1 MSDLHSINEAINK
14 KAGRKLIPSILV
26 GLALLGIIFSTIAF
40 VPILFA
46 LFVLIAVLLALHEL
60 SAAFNARELKVNFT
74 HLSIATTAVI
84 ASSWFAGL
92 PGLAISIVASIIGL
106 LLLQLLNG
114 TTGFVKNA
122 TATTFALMYPGF
134 ISGFIFLLARSGD
147 GFAYISL
154 LVITVGLNDTFA
166 YLTGV
171 LIGKH
176 SMAPK
181 ISPKKTWEGF
191 IGGLIFAATGSA
203 FAFNSL
209 LDQELWVGALAG
221 VIGALAATTGDLI
234 ESAIKRDLSLKDMG
248 TLLPGHGGMLDR
260 LDAALITAPVF
271 WCIIEL
277 IKRFG

>member
-60 SAAFNARELKVNFT
+60 SAAFSARELKVNFT

-114 TTGFVKNA
+114 TTGFVKSA

-154 LVITVGLNDTFA
+154 LVIAVGLNDTFA

-176 SMAPK
+176 PMAPK

-191 IGGLIFAATGSA
+191 IGGLFFAATGSA
-203 FAFNSL
+203 FAFNYL

>member
-60 SAAFNARELKVNFT
+60 SAAFNARDIKVNFT
-74 HLSIATTAVI
+74 HLSVATAAVI

-92 PGLAISIVASIIGL
+92 PGLAISIVASIIAL
-106 LLLQLLNG
+106 LLLQLLLG
-114 TTGFVKNA
+114 TSGFVKNA

-147 GFAYISL
+147 SFAYISL
-154 LVITVGLNDTFA
+154 LVILVGLNDTFA

-171 LIGKH
+171 LVGKH
-176 SMAPK
+176 PMAPK

-191 IGGLIFAATGSA
+191 IGGLVFAASGSA
-203 FAFNSL
+203 FAFNYFL
-209 LDQELWVGALAG
+209 EQELWVGALAG
-221 VIGALAATTGDLI
+221 VVGALAATTGDLI

-260 LDAALITAPVF
+260 LDAALITAPIF

>member
-14 KAGRKLIPSILV
+14 KAGRKLISSILV
-26 GLALLGIIFSTIAF
+26 GLALLGIIFSTMAF

-74 HLSIATTAVI
+74 QLSIATISVI

-106 LLLQLLNG
+106 LLLQLLKG
-114 TTGFVKNA
+114 TSGFVKNA

-154 LVITVGLNDTFA
+154 LVILVGLNDTFA

-176 SMAPK
+176 PMAPK

-191 IGGLIFAATGSA
+191 IGGLVFAATGSA
-203 FAFNSL
+203 FAFNYFL
-209 LDQELWVGALAG
+209 EQELWIGALAG
-221 VIGALAATTGDLI
+221 VVGALAATTGDLI

-248 TLLPGHGGMLDR
+248 KLLPGHGGMLDR

>member
-46 LFVLIAVLLALHEL
+46 LFVLVAVLLALHEL

-134 ISGFIFLLARSGD
+134 VSGFIFLLARSGD

-171 LIGKH
+171 LIGKNP
-176 SMAPK
+176 MAPQ

-203 FAFNSL
+203 FAFNYF

-221 VIGALAATTGDLI
+221 VIGAIAATTGDLI

-260 LDAALITAPVF
+260 LDAALITAPIF
-271 WCIIEL
+271 WCVIEL

>member
-154 LVITVGLNDTFA
+154 LVIAVGLNDTFA

-176 SMAPK
+176 PMAPK

-203 FAFNSL
+203 FAFNYF

-271 WCIIEL
+271 WGIIEL

>member
-26 GLALLGIIFSTIAF
+26 GLALLGIIFSTMAF

-60 SAAFNARELKVNFT
+60 SAAFNARELKVNFLQ
-74 HLSIATTAVI
+74 LSIATIVVI
-84 ASSWFAGL
+84 TSSWFAGL
-92 PGLAISIVASIIGL
+92 PGLAISIVASIISL

-114 TTGFVKNA
+114 TSGFVKNA

-171 LIGKH
+171 LMGKH
-176 SMAPK
+176 PMAPK

-191 IGGLIFAATGSA
+191 VGGLAFAAAGSA
-203 FAFNSL
+203 FAFTYL
-209 LDQELWVGALAG
+209 LDQDLWVGALAG
-221 VIGALAATTGDLI
+221 AIGALAATTGDLI

>member
-26 GLALLGIIFSTIAF
+26 GLALLGIIFSTIAY

-106 LLLQLLNG
+106 LLLQLLSG
-114 TTGFVKNA
+114 TSGFVKNA

-154 LVITVGLNDTFA
+154 LVIMVGLNDTFA

-176 SMAPK
+176 PMAPK

-191 IGGLIFAATGSA
+191 IGGLVFAAIGSA
-203 FAFNSL
+203 LAFNYL

>member
-26 GLALLGIIFSTIAF
+26 GLGLLGIIFSTMAF

-46 LFVLIAVLLALHEL
+46 LFVLLAVQLALHEL
-60 SAAFNARELKVNFT
+60 STAFNSREIKVNFA

-84 ASSWFAGL
+84 ASTWFAGL
-92 PGLAISIVASIIGL
+92 PGLAISIVGSIIGL
-106 LLLQLLNG
+106 LLFQLLNG
-114 TTGFVKNA
+114 TSGFVKSA

-154 LVITVGLNDTFA
+154 LVILVGLNDTFA

-176 SMAPK
+176 PMAPK

-203 FAFNSL
+203 FAFHYL
-209 LDQELWVGALAG
+209 LEQELWIGAVAG
-221 VIGALAATTGDLI
+221 VIGALAATVGDLI

-260 LDAALITAPVF
+260 LDAALITAPIF

>member
-40 VPILFA
+40 VPILFG
-46 LFVLIAVLLALHEL
+46 LFVLMAVLLALHEL
-60 SAAFNARELKVNFT
+60 SAAFNSRELKVNFA

-114 TTGFVKNA
+114 TTGFVKSA

-176 SMAPK
+176 PMAPK

-203 FAFNSL
+203 FAFNYL

>member
-26 GLALLGIIFSTIAF
+26 GLALLGIIFSTMAF

-60 SAAFNARELKVNFT
+60 SAAFNARELKVNFLQ
-74 HLSIATTAVI
+74 LSIATIVVI
-84 ASSWFAGL
+84 TSSWFAGL
-92 PGLAISIVASIIGL
+92 PGLAISIVASIISL

-114 TTGFVKNA
+114 TSGFVKNA

-176 SMAPK
+176 PMAPK

-191 IGGLIFAATGSA
+191 IGGLTFAATGSA
-203 FAFNSL
+203 FAFNYL
-209 LDQELWVGALAG
+209 LDQDLWVGALAG

>member
-26 GLALLGIIFSTIAF
+26 GLALLGIIFSTMAF

-60 SAAFNARELKVNFT
+60 STAFNARELKVNFT
-74 HLSIATTAVI
+74 QLSIATISVI

-106 LLLQLLNG
+106 LLLQLLKG
-114 TTGFVKNA
+114 TSGFVKNA

-154 LVITVGLNDTFA
+154 LVILVGLNDTFA

-176 SMAPK
+176 PMAPK

-191 IGGLIFAATGSA
+191 IGGLVFAATGSA
-203 FAFNSL
+203 FAFNYFL
-209 LDQELWVGALAG
+209 EQELWIGALAG
-221 VIGALAATTGDLI
+221 VVGALAATTGDLI

-248 TLLPGHGGMLDR
+248 KLLPGHGGMLDR

>member
-154 LVITVGLNDTFA
+154 LVILVGLNDTFA

-176 SMAPK
+176 PMAPK

-191 IGGLIFAATGSA
+191 IGGLVFASSGSA
-203 FAFNSL
+203 FAFNYL

>member
-26 GLALLGIIFSTIAF
+26 GLALLGIIFSTMAF

-60 SAAFNARELKVNFT
+60 SAAFNARELQVNFT
-74 HLSIATTAVI
+74 QLSIATISVI

-106 LLLQLLNG
+106 LLLQLLKG
-114 TTGFVKNA
+114 TSGFVKNA

-154 LVITVGLNDTFA
+154 LVILVGLNDTFA

-176 SMAPK
+176 PMAPK

-191 IGGLIFAATGSA
+191 IGGLVFAATGSA
-203 FAFNSL
+203 FAFNYFL
-209 LDQELWVGALAG
+209 EQELWVGALAG
-221 VIGALAATTGDLI
+221 VVGALAATTGDLI

-248 TLLPGHGGMLDR
+248 KLLPGHGGMLDR

>member
-26 GLALLGIIFSTIAF
+26 GLGLLGIIFSTMAF

-46 LFVLIAVLLALHEL
+46 LFVLLAVQLALHEL
-60 SAAFNARELKVNFT
+60 STAFNARAIKVDFV
-74 HLSIATTAVI
+74 HLSIATTAVV

-92 PGLAISIVASIIGL
+92 PGLSISIVTSIIAL
-106 LLLQLLNG
+106 LLLQLKNG
-114 TTGFVKNA
+114 TAEFVKSA

-134 ISGFIFLLARSGD
+134 ISGFIFLLARSGE
-147 GFAYISL
+147 GFAYISV
-154 LVITVGLNDTFA
+154 LVILVGLNDTFA

-176 SMAPK
+176 PMAPK

-191 IGGLIFAATGSA
+191 IGGLIFAAAGSA
-203 FAFNSL
+203 FAFKYL
-209 LDQELWVGALAG
+209 LEQELWIGAVAG
-221 VIGALAATTGDLI
+221 VIGALAATVGDLI

-260 LDAALITAPVF
+260 LDAALITAPIF

>member
-60 SAAFNARELKVNFT
+60 SAAFNARDIKVNFT
-74 HLSIATTAVI
+74 HLSVATAAVI

-92 PGLAISIVASIIGL
+92 PGLAISIVASIIAL
-106 LLLQLLNG
+106 LLLQLLLG
-114 TTGFVKNA
+114 TSGFVKNA

-154 LVITVGLNDTFA
+154 LVILVGLNDTFA

-171 LIGKH
+171 LVGKH
-176 SMAPK
+176 PMAPK

-191 IGGLIFAATGSA
+191 IGGLVFAASGSA
-203 FAFNSL
+203 FAFNYFL
-209 LDQELWVGALAG
+209 EQELWIGAVAG
-221 VIGALAATTGDLI
+221 VVGALAATTGDLI

-260 LDAALITAPVF
+260 LDAALITAPIF

>member
-26 GLALLGIIFSTIAF
+26 GLGLLGIIFSTMAF

-46 LFVLIAVLLALHEL
+46 LFVLLAVQLALHEL
-60 SAAFNARELKVNFT
+60 STAFNARDIKVNFVQ
-74 HLSIATTAVI
+74 LSIATTAVV
-84 ASSWFAGL
+84 ASAWFAGL
-92 PGLAISIVASIIGL
+92 PGLAISIVASIIVL
-106 LLLQLLNG
+106 LLLQLLTG
-114 TTGFVKNA
+114 TAGFVKNA
-122 TATTFALMYPGF
+122 TGTTFALMYPGF

-147 GFAYISL
+147 GFAYISI
-154 LVITVGLNDTFA
+154 LVILVGLNDTFA

-176 SMAPK
+176 PMAPK
-181 ISPKKTWEGF
+181 VSPKKTWEGF
-191 IGGLIFAATGSA
+191 LGGLIFTATGSA
-203 FAFNSL
+203 FAFYYIL
-209 LDQELWVGALAG
+209 EQEIWIGVLAG
-221 VIGALAATTGDLI
+221 VVGTLAATIGDLI

-271 WCIIEL
+271 WCVVEL

>member
-26 GLALLGIIFSTIAF
+26 GLALLGIIFSTMAF

-74 HLSIATTAVI
+74 QLSIATISVI

-106 LLLQLLNG
+106 LLLQLLKG
-114 TTGFVKNA
+114 TSGFVKNA

-147 GFAYISL
+147 GFAFISL
-154 LVITVGLNDTFA
+154 LVILVGLNDTFA

-176 SMAPK
+176 PMAPK

-191 IGGLIFAATGSA
+191 IGGLVFAATGSA
-203 FAFNSL
+203 FAFNYFL
-209 LDQELWVGALAG
+209 EQELWIGALAG
-221 VIGALAATTGDLI
+221 VVGALAATTGDLI

-248 TLLPGHGGMLDR
+248 KLLPGHGGMLDR

>member
-114 TTGFVKNA
+114 TTGFVKSA

-154 LVITVGLNDTFA
+154 LVIAVGLNDTFA

-176 SMAPK
+176 PMAPK

-191 IGGLIFAATGSA
+191 IGGLFFAATGSA
-203 FAFNSL
+203 FAFNYL

>member
-176 SMAPK
+176 PMAPK

-203 FAFNSL
+203 LAFNYL

>member
-60 SAAFNARELKVNFT
+60 SAAFNARDIKVNFT
-74 HLSIATTAVI
+74 HLSVATAAVI

-92 PGLAISIVASIIGL
+92 PGLAISIVASIIAL
-106 LLLQLLNG
+106 LLLQLLLG
-114 TTGFVKNA
+114 TSGFVKNA

-154 LVITVGLNDTFA
+154 LVILVGLNDTFA

-171 LIGKH
+171 LVGKH
-176 SMAPK
+176 PMAPK

-191 IGGLIFAATGSA
+191 IGGLVFAASGSA
-203 FAFNSL
+203 FAFNYFL
-209 LDQELWVGALAG
+209 EQELWVGALAG
-221 VIGALAATTGDLI
+221 VVGALAATTGDLI

-260 LDAALITAPVF
+260 LDAALITAPIF

>member
-26 GLALLGIIFSTIAF
+26 GLALLGIIFSTMAF

-74 HLSIATTAVI
+74 QLSIATILVI

-106 LLLQLLNG
+106 LLLQLLKG
-114 TTGFVKNA
+114 TSGFVKNA

-154 LVITVGLNDTFA
+154 LVILVGLNDTFA

-176 SMAPK
+176 PMAPK

-191 IGGLIFAATGSA
+191 IGGLVFAATGSA
-203 FAFNSL
+203 FAFNYFL
-209 LDQELWVGALAG
+209 EQELWIGALAG
-221 VIGALAATTGDLI
+221 VVGALAATTGDLI

-248 TLLPGHGGMLDR
+248 KLLPGHGGMLDR

>member
-60 SAAFNARELKVNFT
+60 SAAFNARELKLNFT

>member
-60 SAAFNARELKVNFT
+60 SAAFNARDIKVNFT
-74 HLSIATTAVI
+74 HLSVATAAVI

-92 PGLAISIVASIIGL
+92 PGLAISIVASIIAL
-106 LLLQLLNG
+106 LLLQLLLG
-114 TTGFVKNA
+114 TSGFVKNA

-154 LVITVGLNDTFA
+154 LVILVGLNDTFA

-176 SMAPK
+176 PMAPK

-191 IGGLIFAATGSA
+191 IGGLIFSSSGSA
-203 FAFNSL
+203 LAFNYFL
-209 LDQELWVGALAG
+209 EQELWVGALAG
-221 VIGALAATTGDLI
+221 VVGALAATAGDLI

-260 LDAALITAPVF
+260 LDAALITAPIF

>member
-26 GLALLGIIFSTIAF
+26 GLGLLGIIFSTMAF

-46 LFVLIAVLLALHEL
+46 LFVLLAVQLALHEL
-60 SAAFNARELKVNFT
+60 SAAFNSRDIKVNFAQ
-74 HLSIATTAVI
+74 LSVATTAVI
-84 ASSWFAGL
+84 ASAWFGGL
-92 PGLAISIVASIIGL
+92 PGLSISIVVSIIGL
-106 LLLQLLNG
+106 LLLQLVNG
-114 TTGFVKNA
+114 TNDFVKNA

-147 GFAYISL
+147 GFAYISV
-154 LVITVGLNDTFA
+154 LVILVGLNDTFA

-176 SMAPK
+176 PMAPK

-191 IGGLIFAATGSA
+191 VGGLIFTATGSA
-203 FAFNSL
+203 FAFHYL
-209 LDQELWVGALAG
+209 LEQEPWIGVLAG
-221 VIGALAATTGDLI
+221 IAGTLAATVGDLI

-260 LDAALITAPVF
+260 LDAALVTAPVF

>member
-14 KAGRKLIPSILV
+14 RAGRKLIPSILV
-26 GLALLGIIFSTIAF
+26 GLGLLGIIFSTMAY
-40 VPILFA
+40 VPVLFA
-46 LFVLIAVLLALHEL
+46 LFVLLAVLLALHEL
-60 SAAFNARELKVNFT
+60 SAALNLRDVKVNFI
-74 HLSIATTAVI
+74 HLSIATIAVV
-84 ASSWFAGL
+84 ASAWFAGL

-106 LLLQLLNG
+106 LLLQLLKG
-114 TTGFVKNA
+114 TAGFVKSA

-147 GFAYISL
+147 GFAYISV
-154 LVITVGLNDTFA
+154 LVILVGLNDTFA

-176 SMAPK
+176 PMAPK

-191 IGGLIFAATGSA
+191 FGGVIFAATGSA
-203 FAFNSL
+203 FAFNYL
-209 LDQELWVGALAG
+209 LEQELWIGALAG
-221 VIGALAATTGDLI
+221 VVGALAATTGDLI

>member
-14 KAGRKLIPSILV
+14 KAGRKLVPSILV
-26 GLALLGIIFSTIAF
+26 GLALLGIIFSTMAF

-46 LFVLIAVLLALHEL
+46 LFVLLAVQLALHEL
-60 SAAFNARELKVNFT
+60 SAAFNSRGIKAYFPL
-74 HLSIATTAVI
+74 LSVDTTAVI
-84 ASSWFAGL
+84 ASAWFGGL
-92 PGLAISIVASIIGL
+92 PGLSISIVVSIIGL
-106 LLLQLLNG
+106 LLLKLVNG
-114 TTGFVKNA
+114 TSEFVKNA

-147 GFAYISL
+147 GFAYISV
-154 LVITVGLNDTFA
+154 LVIMVGLNDTFA

-171 LIGKH
+171 IIGKH
-176 SMAPK
+176 PMAPK

-191 IGGLIFAATGSA
+191 IGGLIFTATGSA
-203 FAFNSL
+203 FAFHYL
-209 LDQELWVGALAG
+209 LEQEPWIGVLAG
-221 VIGALAATTGDLI
+221 IAGTLAATVGDLI

>member
-60 SAAFNARELKVNFT
+60 SAAFNARDIKVNFT
-74 HLSIATTAVI
+74 HLSVATAAVI

-92 PGLAISIVASIIGL
+92 PGLAISIVASIIAL
-106 LLLQLLNG
+106 LLLQLLLG
-114 TTGFVKNA
+114 SSGFVKNA

-154 LVITVGLNDTFA
+154 LVILVGLNDTFA

-171 LIGKH
+171 LVGKH
-176 SMAPK
+176 PMAPK

-191 IGGLIFAATGSA
+191 IGGLVFAASGSA
-203 FAFNSL
+203 FAFNYFL
-209 LDQELWVGALAG
+209 EQELWVGALAG
-221 VIGALAATTGDLI
+221 VVGALAATAGDLI

-260 LDAALITAPVF
+260 LDAALITAPIF

>member
-60 SAAFNARELKVNFT
+60 SAAFNARELKVKFT
-74 HLSIATTAVI
+74 HLLIATTAVI

-106 LLLQLLNG
+106 FLLQLLNG
-114 TTGFVKNA
+114 TNGFVKNA
-122 TATTFALMYPGF
+122 TATTFALIYPGF

-154 LVITVGLNDTFA
+154 LVIAVGLNDTFA

-176 SMAPK
+176 PMAPK

-203 FAFNSL
+203 FAFNYF

>member
-40 VPILFA
+40 VPFLFA

-176 SMAPK
+176 PMAPK

-203 FAFNSL
+203 FAFNYL

-260 LDAALITAPVF
+260 LDAALITAPIF

>member
-26 GLALLGIIFSTIAF
+26 GLALLGIIFSTMAF
-40 VPILFA
+40 LPILFA

-60 SAAFNARELKVNFT
+60 SAAFNARDLKVNFT

-106 LLLQLLNG
+106 LLLQLLKG

-154 LVITVGLNDTFA
+154 LVILVGLNDTFA

-176 SMAPK
+176 PMAPK

-191 IGGLIFAATGSA
+191 IGGLVFAAIGSA
-203 FAFNSL
+203 FAFNYF

-221 VIGALAATTGDLI
+221 GIGALAATTGDLI

>member
-106 LLLQLLNG
+106 LFLQLLNG